1 VTTLTVTSGHILA
14 LRLYDVAYS
23 IDLAV
28 AERLWAAH
36 AFGPAA
42 RAQLSATS
50 PKAVTFGVPP
60 LALGVGSVILPLPGG
75 PVQAAATA
83 RLYDFGVVSLAL
95 RVEAEGRDVEAFAR
109 LMNEIQAIVG
119 PGAGP
124 HTGPNTWLNAG
135 LDARPN
141 VGQNAA
147 KPGAVANAAPCSGGR
162 HWALLLEQVRGVL
175 GAALFKPSA
184 AVVEEDYLLGVVHAF
199 DARPTARELL
209 EQVDFVPILSGE
221 QRALSEAARADLLRQ
236 RFSYYEDDLVIL
248 TWDRA
253 FVYEPRGDSD
263 VDDVLEVANAQLV
276 EMRYYDDLLDAELPR
291 MYKAV
296 ESTRRPLNLFNSRR
310 YASLARELNTLVAEV
325 TELTEKVDNA
335 LQVTEDVY
343 LARIY
348 AAAVETLRV
357 RTVYAGVERK
367 LAIIRDTYRALYEE
381 ASSSRAELME
391 ITVILLI
398 AVEVVLAFLRH

>member
-1 VTTLTVTSGHILA
+1 MSKPVVTAGHILA

-23 IDLAV
+23 IDLV
-28 AERLWAAH
+28 SAERLWAAH
-36 AFGPAA
+36 ALGPVA
-42 RAQLSATS
+42 RAYLSATS
-50 PKAVTFGVPP
+50 TKAVTFGVPP
-60 LALGVGSVILPLPGG
+60 LALGICTVTLALAGG
-75 PVQAAATA
+75 PVQASATA

-95 RVEAEGRDVEAFAR
+95 RVEADGRDMTGFAR
-109 LMNEIQAIVG
+109 LMNDIQDGIG
-119 PGAGP
+119 PGS
-124 HTGPNTWLNAG
+124 
-135 LDARPN
+135 
-141 VGQNAA
+141 
-147 KPGAVANAAPCSGGR
+147 GAV
-162 HWALLLEQVRGVL
+162 HWTELLDRLRGVL
-175 GAALFKPSA
+175 GAALLRPNPA
-184 AVVEEDYLLGVVHAF
+184 IVEEDYLLGVVHAF
-199 DARPTARELL
+199 DAKPAARELL

-221 QRALSEAARADLLRQ
+221 YRPLSEAARNDLLRQ

-253 FVYEPRGDSD
+253 FIYEPRGDSD
-263 VDDVLEVANAQLV
+263 VDDVLEVANAQLL

-291 MYKAV
+291 MYKLV
-296 ESTRRPLNLFNSRR
+296 ESIRRPWNLFAARR
-310 YASLARELNTLVAEV
+310 YAGLARELNALVAEV

-348 AAAVETLRV
+348 AAAVEMFRV

-391 ITVILLI
+391 ITVIVLI
-398 AVEVVLAFLRH
+398 AVEVVLAFLKH

>member
-1 VTTLTVTSGHILA
+1 MSKLVVAAGHILA

-23 IDLAV
+23 IDLEH
-28 AERLWAAH
+28 AERLWATH
-36 AFGPAA
+36 AAGTAA
-42 RAQLSATS
+42 RARLALTS
-50 PKAVTFGVPP
+50 PKAMSFGVPP
-60 LALGVGSVILPLPGG
+60 LALGIGAVTLALEGG
-75 PVQAAATA
+75 PIQASATA

-95 RVEAEGRDVEAFAR
+95 RVEADDRDVTAFAR
-109 LMNEIQAIVG
+109 LMNEIQNTIG
-119 PGAGP
+119 PGSG
-124 HTGPNTWLNAG
+124 TGHWAALLERLRGVLAAA
-135 LDARPN
+135 LARPN
-141 VGQNAA
+141 
-147 KPGAVANAAPCSGGR
+147 P
-162 HWALLLEQVRGVL
+162 LM
-175 GAALFKPSA
+175 
-184 AVVEEDYLLGVVHAF
+184 VEEDYLLGVVHAF
-199 DARPTARELL
+199 DAKPTARELL

-221 QRALSEAARADLLRQ
+221 YRPLSEAARNDLLRQ

-263 VDDVLEVANAQLV
+263 VDDVLEVANAQLL

-296 ESTRRPLNLFNSRR
+296 ESTRRPLNLLAARR
-310 YASLARELNTLVAEV
+310 YARLARQLNALVAEV

-348 AAAVETLRV
+348 ASAVDMFRV

-367 LAIIRDTYRALYEE
+367 LSIIRDTYRALYEE

-391 ITVILLI
+391 ITVIVLI
-398 AVEVVLAFLRH
+398 AVEIVLAVLRH